1 MARGMAKSPPVV
13 PLSSPGPL
21 RRRRY
26 GNLRPFAAA
35 AALAA
40 VLGGCDPV
48 PASDSADAD
57 RRVVAA
63 PAPSR
68 PVRDQRPPPMH
79 QPVDLW
85 EDGRVARQVDAAT
98 AAADGHVVL
107 DLGEHW
113 TPYIFTERGQ
123 PEEDRVPNAYR
134 ETYLAL
140 AAGEFP
146 DDHHGERASR
156 DKYLEL
162 YGILPT
168 LSLVRERFRE
178 SMNRPC
184 LEKLPEEHR
193 EVLATFDGF
202 LAYRG
207 NDRARS
213 RTRRHRVL
221 VHQLADA
228 AERQG
233 VGHPRDLDPERLDDR
248 GQRRLRELLELD
260 AEHRAIEAA
269 QARLE
274 CEGHFEGK
282 GRYLDGGLD
291 WATHEALAE
300 FEKRHRVYGW
310 GFLGGE
316 TLELLRRSPAEAEQE
331 AVLRVLTERA
341 MHAAGVLEDGST
353 FRDGEAPQFVGLD
366 GTTKG
371 MPNLEAALR
380 SHLIDAFGLETPES
394 TLAWLDGLGDDVP
407 DERLVAFPGPE
418 LPEYYDGNMDLYV
431 VIDRGD
437 VWYEFPYD
445 EEGQERNQ
453 PVERRPQTTVYVEYL
468 DQRLPLARYGTTV
481 GGWRSELVEGE
492 VVWKYK
498 NSPTG
503 PRVWD
508 EIVASPVWLPPE
520 GTPPKDLLRRVPG
533 GEGRDQYAVNYHETG
548 PGYASAYGLV
558 AAYHRK
564 FRRNED
570 GTFRIGGDEGIRSHG
585 SVDYMSI
592 MRRHSHGCHRLHN
605 HIAVRLMSFILAHRP
620 HTRVGQQRLAF
631 VREIQHDGYDYA
643 LELSHGGYVFDLDEP
658 IQVQVLEG
666 RVRGDQPTPIEHP
679 IPKYDEE
686 AGAYMLADG
695 GAVEVTRTGELVPTD
710 PPLLDGGVPD
720 GGPLPPASPDGAATG
735 TAGDDGLVGRAAPG
749 GAPSAAG
756 AEAADETGEPAG
768 ASATPGDETA
778 G

>member
-1 MARGMAKSPPVV
+1 
-13 PLSSPGPL
+13 
-21 RRRRY
+21 
-26 GNLRPFAAA
+26 
-35 AALAA
+35 
-40 VLGGCDPV
+40 
-48 PASDSADAD
+48 
-57 RRVVAA
+57 
-63 PAPSR
+63 
-68 PVRDQRPPPMH
+68 MH

-85 EDGRVARQVDAAT
+85 AEGRVARQVDAAT

-107 DLGEHW
+107 DLGEDW

-123 PEEDRVPNAYR
+123 EGEDRVPNAYR

-140 AAGEFP
+140 AAGDFP
-146 DDHHGERASR
+146 DDHHGDRARS

-168 LSLVRERFRE
+168 LSLLRERFHGTLDRA
-178 SMNRPC
+178 C
-184 LEKLPEEHR
+184 LDALDPRHQQ
-193 EVLATFDGF
+193 VLAAFDDF

-207 NDRARS
+207 NDRAHR
-213 RTRRHRVL
+213 RARRHRVL
-221 VHQLADA
+221 VHQLSDA

-233 VGHPRDLDPERLDDR
+233 VDHPRDLDPASLDDR
-248 GQRRLRELLELD
+248 SQRRLRELLELD
-260 AEHRAIEAA
+260 PEVRAIRAA

-274 CEGHFEGK
+274 CEGYFEGK
-282 GRYLDGGLD
+282 GRYVDGALD

-316 TLELLRRSPAEAEQE
+316 TLELLRLSPAEAERR
-331 AVLRVLTERA
+331 AVIRVLTERA

-353 FRDGEAPQFVGLD
+353 FRDGEPPTYVGLD
-366 GTTKG
+366 GQRRA
-371 MPNLEAALR
+371 MPDLEGELEDR
-380 SHLIDAFGLETPES
+380 IVEAFGLETPED
-394 TLAWLDGLGDDVP
+394 TLAWLDALGRPVP
-407 DERLVAFPGPE
+407 DELLVAFEGPE

-445 EEGQERNQ
+445 DEGKERNQ
-453 PVERRPQTTVYVEYL
+453 PVERRPRTTVFVEYL
-468 DQRLPLARYGTTV
+468 DQRLPLARYGTTI

-503 PRVWD
+503 PRIWN

-520 GTPPKDLLRRVPG
+520 GTPPGDLLRRVPG
-533 GEGRDQYAVNYHETG
+533 GEGADRYTVNYHETG

-564 FRRNED
+564 YRQNDD
-570 GTFRIGGDEGIRSHG
+570 GTFRVGGDEGIRTHG

-631 VREIQHDGYDYA
+631 VKELAHDGYDYT
-643 LELSHGGYVFDLDEP
+643 LELTHGGYVFDLDEP

-666 RVRGDQPTPIEHP
+666 RVRGDQPTPIDHP
-679 IPKYDEE
+679 IPKYDPD

-695 GAVEVTRTGELVPTD
+695 GAVRVSPQGELVPTA

-720 GGPLPPASPDGAATG
+720 GGVIDGGRPNLAGTVTKAGSAFDATGAPGDGASDGTPEPRAERGATS
-735 TAGDDGLVGRAAPG
+735 PG
-749 GAPSAAG
+749 EG
-756 AEAADETGEPAG
+756 
-768 ASATPGDETA
+768 
-778 G
+778 